1 MSKRKIIEAI
11 YKATSNKTFEINKI
25 INRTLRQLVRVIS
38 KQIKFLF
45 NKYIKKAMQL
55 TQQSH

>member
-11 YKATSNKTFEINKI
+11 YKATSNKAFEINKI